1 MSDSIGPADADLDA
15 MAKLDFAAWDTET
28 FDWTPPSNTE
38 WAALANPHLISV
50 RLAWLAVHK
59 SKAGLASVA
68 AQLGDAGMVEMVSQI
83 GQSAD
88 WFERL
93 QKLLAT
99 AEARLMCA
107 YGSRIDREDNGSAGD
122 PSPAG

>member
-59 SKAGLASVA
+59 SKKELIDVA
-68 AQLGDAGMVEMVSQI
+68 AQFGDAGLIELVGQI
-83 GQSAD
+83 GRSAD
-88 WFERL
+88 WIEGL
-93 QKLLAT
+93 QTLLAT

-107 YGSRIDREDNGSAGD
+107 YASRIDRDDVGSASVS
-122 PSPAG
+122 SPAG